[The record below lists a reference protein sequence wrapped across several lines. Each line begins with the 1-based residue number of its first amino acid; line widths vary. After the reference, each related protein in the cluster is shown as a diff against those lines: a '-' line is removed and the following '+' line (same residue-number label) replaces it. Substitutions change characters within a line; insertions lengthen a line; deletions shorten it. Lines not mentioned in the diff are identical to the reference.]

1 MLNGKQVGSMEHDT
15 RVLKTLLA
23 INAVSRD
30 IHLDFGQKLNRILQ
44 EIIQC
49 MQAKSGSIMLRKG
62 TKNLEVVAS
71 TRPDLV
77 GVRQP
82 LDQETPSSWVVLN
95 KRPLRVEDMA
105 RNAQFK
111 KRFERY
117 KSASFLLA
125 PIEGDKK
132 VIGVLSVTDK
142 KGDDV
147 FSIQE
152 QNVLLN
158 ISGQVIGALENQR
171 LAESLKKKGRALQK
185 KNRELEKLEKLKTDL
200 YNMLIHDLKG
210 PISEIVANLDILS
223 YTLSDENLT
232 FVHTAQSGC
241 DLLYRMVSNLLD
253 ISRIEEN
260 KLRLMY
266 ERIDP
271 ADIFKEAVARIFGI
285 AKTKSLVIEE
295 AIPDSES
302 RELLWVDR
310 DILLRILQNLL
321 SNAIQYSPAGETIQA
336 GFHYLETREIEF
348 HVSDNGPGIPPQHQ
362 ESVFDKFHQLEN
374 RSPSRQYTTG
384 LGLTFCRMAVEAHQ
398 GRIRVISDGTRGS
411 TFLFVLPLEP
421 KPSPRSRKN

>member
-1 MLNGKQVGSMEHDT
+1 MEQDT

-30 IHLDFGQKLNRILQ
+30 THLDFGHKLYKILQ
-44 EIIQC
+44 EIIQY
-49 MQAKSGSIMLRKG
+49 MHAKSGSIMLLKG
-62 TKNLEVVAS
+62 YKNLEVVAS
-71 TRPDLV
+71 TRSDLV
-77 GVRQP
+77 GIRQP
-82 LDQETPSSWVVLN
+82 LDQETPSSWVVRN
-95 KRPLRVEDMA
+95 KKPLRVEDISGS
-105 RNAQFK
+105 AQFK
-111 KRFERY
+111 KRFDRY
-117 KSASFLLA
+117 KSGSFLLA

-142 KGDDV
+142 TGDAI

-152 QNVLLN
+152 QDVLLN
-158 ISGQVIGALENQR
+158 ISGQVIVALENQR

-185 KNRELEKLEKLKTDL
+185 KNRELQKLEKLKTDL

-210 PISEIVANLDILS
+210 PISEIVANLDILT
-223 YTLSDENLT
+223 YTLSDENLH

-241 DLLYRMVSNLLD
+241 DTLYRMVSNLLD

-260 KLRLMY
+260 KLHLIY

-285 AKTKSLVIEE
+285 ARTKNLLIKEE
-295 AIPDSES
+295 IPDSES
-302 RELLWVDR
+302 RELLRVDR

-336 GFHYLETREIEF
+336 GFRYLDTPEIEF
-348 HVSDNGPGIPPQHQ
+348 HVRDNGPGIPAQHH
-362 ESVFDKFHQLEN
+362 EAIFDKFHQIEN
-374 RSPSRQYTTG
+374 RSPGRQYTTG

-398 GRIRVISDGTRGS
+398 GRIGVISDGTHGS
-411 TFLFVLPLEP
+411 TFLFALPLEP
-421 KPSPRSRKN
+421 KPSPRSRKT